1 MSDTPRLRWRLVS
14 GLVSIVA
21 LAGLSSC
28 DDDHD
33 CCYNYY
39 QNSTPY
45 QVSYGMVGASFG
57 AAGASNPIS
66 IVQTSTVKGSGPP
79 YSSTLMSYLYT
90 GPGTFAAPVATT
102 ASDNPLYLAVGD
114 LNGDGLT
121 DLVAASYDD
130 GALELFFN
138 NAQAPGTFN
147 PQVVLS
153 SPGASQVAV
162 ADMNGDS
169 LPDLVSADYNVSLF
183 LQTSPG
189 TFAAPIT
196 LYSGGANWV
205 AVGDFNGDKLT
216 DVVAASYEDGA
227 LEVFFNDAQAPGSFN
242 PPLLLSSPGASQVAA
257 ADMNGDGLTDLVSAD
272 YNVSLFLQSSPGTFA
287 APITLYS
294 GGANWVAVG
303 DLNNDGI
310 PDVALTDNVG
320 VKVLLHTGAAGATT
334 YAAPVS
340 VFTATASA
348 DYIGAN
354 LIAIADVNG
363 DGLKDLVITDP
374 GPAGGAAPTVS
385 VLLQDAAHPGTFLA
399 PVAYA
404 TAPGSLAQDI
414 VVKDLNGDGLP
425 DIVIGGSEAV
435 SVLLQNPATQGTF
448 LAASNYA
455 VQDANQVVVAD
466 VHDSYLVAGLPDI
479 IVSTGPT
486 HPVVNGVI
494 TNHPGVLKSIA
505 SAPGTFAALQDLP

>member
-1 MSDTPRLRWRLVS
+1 MSDTPRLRRSRRLPWRLLSRLAPV
-14 GLVSIVA
+14 VA

-28 DDDHD
+28 DDDH
-33 CCYNYY
+33 CCYNYNY
-39 QNSTPY
+39 QNNTPY

-57 AAGASNPIS
+57 AAGATNPIS
-66 IVQTSTVKGSGPP
+66 IVQTSTVKGGAPP
-79 YSSTLMSYLYT
+79 YSSSLMSYLYT

-102 ASDNPLYLAVGD
+102 ATGNPLYLAVGD
-114 LNGDGLT
+114 LNGDGLN
-121 DLVAASYDD
+121 DVVAASYDD

-138 NAQAPGTFN
+138 NAKSPGTFN
-147 PQVVLS
+147 PALLLS

-162 ADMNGDS
+162 ADMNNDG
-169 LPDLVSADYNVSLF
+169 LADLVAADYNVSLF

-196 LYSGGANWV
+196 LYA
-205 AVGDFNGDKLT
+205 
-216 DVVAASYEDGA
+216 
-227 LEVFFNDAQAPGSFN
+227 
-242 PPLLLSSPGASQVAA
+242 
-257 ADMNGDGLTDLVSAD
+257 
-272 YNVSLFLQSSPGTFA
+272 
-287 APITLYS
+287 

-310 PDVALTDNVG
+310 PDVALTDNLG
-320 VKVLLHTGAAGATT
+320 VKLLLHTGAAGTTT
-334 YAAPVS
+334 YAAPVT
-340 VFTATASA
+340 VFTATANS

-363 DGLKDLVITDP
+363 DGFKDLIITDP
-374 GPAGGAAPTVS
+374 GPAGGGAPTVS

-404 TAPGSLAQDI
+404 TSPGSLAQDI
-414 VVKDLNGDGLP
+414 VVKDVNGDGLP
-425 DIVIGGSEAV
+425 DIVIGGNAAV
-435 SVLLQNPATQGTF
+435 SVLLQNPATPGTF

-455 VQDANQVVVAD
+455 VQDANQIVVAD
-466 VHDSYLVAGLPDI
+466 VHDSDLVAGLPDI
-479 IVSTGPT
+479 IVATGPT

-505 SAPGTFAALQDLP
+505 SAPGTFSALQDLP